1 MNYTYIVKC
10 ADSTLYTGWTND
22 LDKRIKA
29 HNSGKGAKYTK
40 TRRPVKLVYYEEHET
55 KNEAMSR
62 EYAIKHL
69 SRKEKEI
76 LIKGNGNLCG
86 SWMVKG
92 DMIKAGESGGV
103 YGGSGLTERDRRF
116 LRNFPVFF
124 SVLPISKYAEKS
136 MNRG

>member
-1 MNYTYIVKC
+1 MWISGDNYMNYTYIGKC

-69 SRKEKEI
+69 TRKEKEI

-92 DMIKAGESGGV
+92 DMIKAGE
-103 YGGSGLTERDRRF
+103 F
-116 LRNFPVFF
+116 RN
-124 SVLPISKYAEKS
+124 LHGKQK
-136 MNRG
+136 NWQNK